1 MAERTKIYISSR
13 VIAPPASGGALQ
25 ITASLANRLFTL
37 KNVDCTIG
45 VSKKN
50 KTQFAQLLDAG
61 AKCTQLDRASD
72 LELAKQEEAFL
83 KDFSAEWCFYP
94 FPSVNDSFTADS
106 KIYRCVCIYDIQHL
120 ECASLFPP
128 ADRWKRD
135 KAFSKAICCAD
146 LIATISDF
154 SARQIRKHFSIPQDR
169 VSVIYAGPSQACE
182 IDNRSQKAA
191 DFIFYPANAWP
202 HKNHGRL
209 VEAFQILRKRFPTLR
224 LIFTGDQ
231 GQGAEIRRLIR
242 DTPSLEHLGYVSAEK
257 LQELMRNAKCL
268 VFPSLYEGFG
278 MPVIEAL
285 MVGTPVA
292 CSNTTSLPEVGG
304 DAAEYFDP
312 NDVAQMAQAVERAI
326 SNASNP
332 EWQERAKRQ
341 AAKFTFDRSA
351 KLLLEAMEEVS
362 SRGPDPE
369 VLQRRSAPLQLS
381 DYWQSFPSLDA
392 ILLPVGCI
400 ESSEIKVE
408 DFKALN
414 RLDMARLNPISIGA
428 LFARGQKIA
437 ANGEFKNLP
446 FRVYRQI
453 LCLVAEGKLVVHL
466 PQSARS
472 GEAQKISRLIAM
484 QAVFWQ
490 LKILHRTCREA
501 VMAVVTGKWGNG
513 KIQTLGN

>member
-1 MAERTKIYISSR
+1 M
-13 VIAPPASGGALQ
+13 PPASGGALQ

-50 KTQFAQLLDAG
+50 RTQFAQLLDTG
-61 AKCTQLDRASD
+61 AKCTQFDGECD
-72 LELAKQEEAFL
+72 LEIAKREEAFL

-94 FPSVNDSFTADS
+94 FPSSNDSFTADS

-120 ECASLFPP
+120 ECANLFPP

-135 KAFSKAICCAD
+135 KAFSKAIRCAD

-154 SARQIRKHFSIPQDR
+154 SGRQIRKHFSIPQDR

-182 IDNRSQKAA
+182 IDNQSQKAS

-202 HKNHGRL
+202 HKNHRRL
-209 VEAFQILRKRFPTLR
+209 VEAFQILRKQFPSLR

-231 GQGAEIRRLIR
+231 GQGAEIRRLIG
-242 DTPSLEHLGYVSAEK
+242 DTPRLQHLGYVSAEK

-268 VFPSLYEGFG
+268 VFPSLHEGFG

-285 MVGTPVA
+285 RVGTPVA

-304 DAAEYFDP
+304 EAAEYFDP
-312 NDVAQMAQAVERAI
+312 NDAAQIAQAVERAI

-332 EWQERAKRQ
+332 EWQERARRQ

-351 KLLLEAMEEVS
+351 KLLLEAMEKFS
-362 SRGPDPE
+362 SRGPDRE
-369 VLQRRSAPLQLS
+369 VMRRRSAPLQLS

-392 ILLPVGCI
+392 ILLPVGCRDY
-400 ESSEIKVE
+400 SEIKVE

-414 RLDMARLNPISIGA
+414 RLDMARLNPISMGA

-437 ANGEFKNLP
+437 TNGEFKTLP
-446 FRVYRQI
+446 FKVYRQV
-453 LCLVAEGKLVVHL
+453 LCLVAGSKLVVHL
-466 PQSARS
+466 PQAVRS

-490 LKILHRTCREA
+490 LKILHQTCHEA
-501 VMAVVTGKWGNG
+501 VMAVVTGKWRNEEMG
-513 KIQTLGN
+513 KL

>member
-1 MAERTKIYISSR
+1 MVERTKIYISTR
-13 VIAPPASGGALQ
+13 VISPPSSGGAFQ
-25 ITASLANRLFTL
+25 ITASLANRLSAL
-37 KNVDCTIG
+37 KNVDCAIG
-45 VSKKN
+45 FSKKN
-50 KTQFAQLLDAG
+50 KTQFAQLLYDG
-61 AKCTQLDRASD
+61 AKCIQLDGECD
-72 LELAKQEEAFL
+72 LEIAKQEEVFL

-94 FPSVNDSFTADS
+94 YPGIHDVYPSDPNVYCCT
-106 KIYRCVCIYDIQHL
+106 CIFDLQHIDL
-120 ECASLFPP
+120 PNLFPP

-135 KAFSKAICCAD
+135 KAFSKAIRCAD

-154 SARQIRKHFSIPQDR
+154 SAKQIRKHFSIPQDR
-169 VSVIYAGPSQACE
+169 VSVIYAGPSQACG
-182 IDNRSQKAA
+182 IDNRSQKAS

-209 VEAFQILRKRFPTLR
+209 VEAFKILRKRFPSLS
-224 LIFTGDQ
+224 LFFTGDL
-231 GQGAEIRRLIR
+231 GQGEEIRRLIR
-242 DTPSLEHLGYVSAEK
+242 DTPGLEHLGYVSAEK
-257 LQELMRNAKCL
+257 LQELMRSAKCL

-285 MVGTPVA
+285 RVGTPVA

-304 DAAEYFDP
+304 EAAEYFDP
-312 NDVAQMAQAVERAI
+312 NDAVQMAQAVEKAI

-341 AAKFTFDRSA
+341 SAKFTFDRSA
-351 KLLLEAMEEVS
+351 KLLLEAMEKFS

-369 VLQRRSAPLQLS
+369 VMQRRSAPLQLS

-414 RLDMARLNPISIGA
+414 RLDIARLNPISIGG
-428 LFARGQKIA
+428 FYVRGQKIA
-437 ANGEFKNLP
+437 TNGEFKTLP
-446 FRVYRQI
+446 FNIYRQV

-466 PQSARS
+466 PHSGPDRS
-472 GEAQKISRLIAM
+472 AQKISRLIAI
-484 QAVFWQ
+484 QALFWQ

-501 VMAVVTGKWGNG
+501 VMAVVTGKWGN
-513 KIQTLGN
+513 

>member
-1 MAERTKIYISSR
+1 MAERTKIYISTR

-61 AKCTQLDRASD
+61 AKCTQLDGASD

-94 FPSVNDSFTADS
+94 FPSVSDSFTADS

-120 ECASLFPP
+120 DCASLFPP

-135 KAFSKAICCAD
+135 KAFSKAIRCAD

-154 SARQIRKHFSIPQDR
+154 SAKQIRKHFSIPQDR
-169 VSVIYAGPSQACE
+169 VSVIYAGPSQACG
-182 IDNRSQKAA
+182 IDNRSQKAS

-202 HKNHGRL
+202 HKNHVRL
-209 VEAFQILRKRFPTLR
+209 VEAFQILRKRFPTLS

-231 GQGAEIRRLIR
+231 GQGEELRRLIR
-242 DTPSLEHLGYVSAEK
+242 DTPGLEHLGYVSAEK

-285 MVGTPVA
+285 RVGTPVA

-312 NDVAQMAQAVERAI
+312 NDVVQMAQAVERAI

-369 VLQRRSAPLQLS
+369 VMRRRSAPLRLS

-400 ESSEIKVE
+400 ESTEIKVE
-408 DFKALN
+408 DFKVLN
-414 RLDMARLNPISIGA
+414 RLDMARLNPISLAA
-428 LFARGQKIA
+428 LFTRGQKIA
-437 ANGEFKNLP
+437 TNCDFKTVP
-446 FRVYRQI
+446 FKVYRHV

-466 PQSARS
+466 PQAGTGRD
-472 GEAQKISRLIAM
+472 AQKISRLIAI
-484 QAVFWQ
+484 QTLFWQ

-501 VMAVVTGKWGNG
+501 VMAVVTGKWGKRN
-513 KIQTLGN
+513 

>member
-1 MAERTKIYISSR
+1 MAEKTKIYISTR

-61 AKCTQLDRASD
+61 AKCTQLDGECD
-72 LELAKQEEAFL
+72 LEIAKQEETLL

-94 FPSVNDSFTADS
+94 FPSSNDSFTADS

-120 ECASLFPP
+120 DCADLFPP

-135 KAFSKAICCAD
+135 KAFSKAIRCAD

-154 SARQIRKHFSIPQDR
+154 SAQQIRKHFAIPHDR
-169 VSVIYAGPSQACE
+169 VSVIYAGPSQARE
-182 IDNRSQKAA
+182 IDNKSKKAS

-202 HKNHGRL
+202 HKNHRRL
-209 VEAFQILRKRFPTLR
+209 VEAFQILRKRFPSLS
-224 LIFTGDQ
+224 LLLTGDQ
-231 GQGAEIRRLIR
+231 GQGAEIRRLISN
-242 DTPSLEHLGYVSAEK
+242 TPGVEHLGYVSAEK
-257 LQELMRNAKCL
+257 LQELMQNAKCL

-285 MVGTPVA
+285 RVGIPVA

-304 DAAEYFDP
+304 EAAEYFDP
-312 NDVAQMAQAVERAI
+312 NDAAEMAQAVERAI
-326 SNASNP
+326 SNARNP

-369 VLQRRSAPLQLS
+369 VGQRRSAHLQLS
-381 DYWQSFPSLDA
+381 DYWKSFPSLDA

-414 RLDMARLNPISIGA
+414 RLDIARLNPISMGA

-437 ANGEFKNLP
+437 TDGDFKTMP
-446 FRVYRQI
+446 FNVYRQV

-466 PQSARS
+466 PQSVRS
-472 GEAQKISRLIAM
+472 GEAQKISRLIAI
-484 QAVFWQ
+484 QTLFWQ

-501 VMAVVTGKWGNG
+501 VLAVVTGKWVNL
-513 KIQTLGN
+513 KN

>member
-1 MAERTKIYISSR
+1 MMAEKTKIYISTR

-25 ITASLANRLFTL
+25 ITASLANRLSVL

-45 VSKKN
+45 ISKKN

-61 AKCTQLDRASD
+61 AKCIQLDGECD
-72 LELAKQEEAFL
+72 LEIAKQEEVFL
-83 KDFSAEWCFYP
+83 KEFSAEWCFYP
-94 FPSVNDSFTADS
+94 FPSGNDSFTADF

-120 ECASLFPP
+120 DCASLFPP

-135 KAFSKAICCAD
+135 KAFSKAIRCAD

-154 SARQIRKHFSIPQDR
+154 SARQIRKHFSIPQDQ
-169 VSVIYAGPSQACE
+169 VCVIYAGPSQACE
-182 IDNRSQKAA
+182 IDNQSNKAS

-209 VEAFQILRKRFPTLR
+209 VEAFQILRKRSPSLS

-242 DTPSLEHLGYVSAEK
+242 DTPGLEHLGYVSAEK
-257 LQELMRNAKCL
+257 LQELMRSAKCL

-285 MVGTPVA
+285 RVGTPVA

-304 DAAEYFDP
+304 EAAEYFDP
-312 NDVAQMAQAVERAI
+312 NDAVQIAQAVERAI

-332 EWQERAKRQ
+332 DWQERAKRQ
-341 AAKFTFDRSA
+341 SAKFTFDRTA
-351 KLLLEAMEEVS
+351 KLLLEAIEEVS

-369 VLQRRSAPLQLS
+369 VLRRRSATLQLS

-392 ILLPVGCI
+392 IILPVGFI
-400 ESSEIKVE
+400 ESTGIKVE

-414 RLDMARLNPISIGA
+414 HLDMARLNPISMGA
-428 LFARGQKIA
+428 LFARGQKITTA
-437 ANGEFKNLP
+437 GDFKTMP
-446 FRVYRQI
+446 FKVYRQV
-453 LCLVAEGKLVVHL
+453 LCLVAEGKLVIHL
-466 PQSARS
+466 PRS
-472 GEAQKISRLIAM
+472 GPDRGAQKLSRLIAI
-484 QAVFWQ
+484 QALFWQ
-490 LKILHRTCREA
+490 LKILRRTCREA
-501 VMAVVTGKWGNG
+501 VMAVVTGKWGNC
-513 KIQTLGN
+513 KN

>member
-1 MAERTKIYISSR
+1 MAKKTKIYISTR

-25 ITASLANRLFTL
+25 ITASLANRLSAL

-50 KTQFAQLLDAG
+50 KTQFAQLLDAR
-61 AKCTQLDRASD
+61 AKCTQLNGECD
-72 LELAKQEEAFL
+72 LEIAKHEEAFL
-83 KDFSAEWCFYP
+83 KEFSAEWCFYP
-94 FPSVNDSFTADS
+94 FPSSNDSFTADS

-120 ECASLFPP
+120 ECANLFPP

-135 KAFSKAICCAD
+135 KAFSKAIRCAD

-154 SARQIRKHFSIPQDR
+154 SARQIRKQFSIPQNR

-182 IDNRSQKAA
+182 IDNQSQKAS

-209 VEAFQILRKRFPTLR
+209 VEAFKILRKLFPTLS

-231 GQGAEIRRLIR
+231 GQGAEIRRLIF
-242 DTPSLEHLGYVSAEK
+242 DTPGVEHLGYVSAEK
-257 LQELMRNAKCL
+257 LQELMRSAKCL

-285 MVGTPVA
+285 RFGTPVA

-304 DAAEYFDP
+304 EAAEYFDP
-312 NDVAQMAQAVERAI
+312 SDAAQIALAVERAI
-326 SNASNP
+326 NNASNP

-341 AAKFTFDRSA
+341 SAKFTFDRSA

-369 VLQRRSAPLQLS
+369 VIRRRSAPLQLS

-408 DFKALN
+408 DFKVLN
-414 RLDMARLNPISIGA
+414 RLDIARLNPISLGA
-428 LFARGQKIA
+428 LFARGQNIA
-437 ANGEFKNLP
+437 TNGEFKTLT
-446 FRVYRQI
+446 FKVYWKA
-453 LCLVAEGKLVVHL
+453 LCLVAEGKLVIHL
-466 PQSARS
+466 PQSVRS
-472 GEAQKISRLIAM
+472 GKMQKISRLIAM
-484 QAVFWQ
+484 QALFWQ

-501 VMAVVTGKWGNG
+501 VLAVVTGKWWKQN
-513 KIQTLGN
+513 